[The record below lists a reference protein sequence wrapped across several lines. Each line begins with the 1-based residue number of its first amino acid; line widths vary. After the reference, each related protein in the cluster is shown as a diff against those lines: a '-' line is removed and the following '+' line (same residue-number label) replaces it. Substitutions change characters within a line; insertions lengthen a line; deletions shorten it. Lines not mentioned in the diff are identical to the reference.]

1 MVTVRGDS
9 MIDAGIMD
17 GDFVV
22 VRQQP
27 QADQGDVVVAG
38 IPDGEATVKRFSTK
52 DGRVVLTPAN
62 QRLSPMEFAPDEVT
76 VYGKVVTV
84 LRRL

>member
-1 MVTVRGDS
+1 
-9 MIDAGIMD
+9 MIDAGILD

-27 QADQGDVVVAG
+27 DANDGDVVVAG
-38 IPDGEATVKRFSTK
+38 IAGEEATVKTFRRE
-52 DGRVVLTPAN
+52 GHEVVLVPAN
-62 QRLSPMEFAPDEVT
+62 PSLSPQRYRSEEIAIF
-76 VYGKVVTV
+76 GKVVTV